1 MDTRLLRSALAFAA
15 LLAVLQILS
24 SVGDP
29 DSNALTWMFLAAGI
43 VTLGGVVWSWIKPH
57 DLRPWWIVVIT
68 RLIGGVSALF
78 PLLFGPGVVKVMA
91 ALFIALTAVVIW
103 VLGKAKHRLP
113 VRAAPVDR
121 SRLT

>member
-24 SVGDP
+24 SIGDP
-29 DSNALTWMFLAAGI
+29 DPNTLTWIFLAAGI

-57 DLRPWWIVVIT
+57 DLRAWWIVVTT
-68 RLIGGVSALF
+68 RLIGGVSAFF

-103 VLGKAKHRLP
+103 VLSKAKNRLP
-113 VRAAPVDR
+113 VRAA
-121 SRLT
+121 